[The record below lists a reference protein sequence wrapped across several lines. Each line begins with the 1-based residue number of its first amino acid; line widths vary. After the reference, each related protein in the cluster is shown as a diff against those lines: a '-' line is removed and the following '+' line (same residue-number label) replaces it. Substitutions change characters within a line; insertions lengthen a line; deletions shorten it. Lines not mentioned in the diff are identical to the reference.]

1 MAKSPI
7 RIGIWGLGRAGWG
20 MHTEEI
26 DRYKDEAKVV
36 AGCDVLP
43 ERTAKLKERYPD
55 CKVYTDAEAFLAD
68 PLSTSTTRSAL

>member
-43 ERTAKLKERYPD
+43 ERTAKLKERYPEIQE
-55 CKVYTDAEAFLAD
+55 VNWAE
-68 PLSTSTTRSAL
+68 